1 MPIFVCSRQLRA
13 RLMVGAEP
21 QQGAAHGVG
30 GGLAPTWG
38 FLCLSL
44 TYGDQGEFSFPF

>member
-1 MPIFVCSRQLRA
+1 MPIFVCSRQLQA
-13 RLMVGAEP
+13 WLLVGAEP
-21 QQGAAHGVG
+21 VGAAHGVG